1 MARII
6 IGAGAGYLLG
16 LFFFALINSGVLGSS
31 FMFHRFATFQSVSDY
46 SFQFNYLLLACVAV
60 GGVMGWAWHTI
71 AVDADSKDD

>member
-16 LFFFALINSGVLGSS
+16 LFFFALSQSGIRGSGS
-31 FMFHRFATFQSVSDY
+31 QLNGFAKFQSAPMY
-46 SFQFNYLLLACVAV
+46 PFEFNYFLLACVAV
-60 GGVMGWAWHTI
+60 GGVMGWAWNTI